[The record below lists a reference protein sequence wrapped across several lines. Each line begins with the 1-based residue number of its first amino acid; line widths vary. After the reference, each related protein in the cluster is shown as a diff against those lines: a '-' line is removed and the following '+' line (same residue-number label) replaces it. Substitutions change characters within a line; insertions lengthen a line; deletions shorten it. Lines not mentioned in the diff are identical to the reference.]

1 MPSLPTLK
9 LDKTGDS
16 RTKLGCF
23 SGCKGDYLTFGT
35 FSRVVCALRKSYQK
49 GAWLSEID

>member
-23 SGCKGDYLTFGT
+23 SGCKGDYSAIGT
-35 FSRVVCALRKSYQK
+35 FSRVACTLRQSYLK
-49 GAWLSEID
+49 GASLSGID

>member
-23 SGCKGDYLTFGT
+23 SGCKGDSSTFNM
-35 FSRVVCALRKSYQK
+35 FSRVVCTLRKSYQK
-49 GAWLSEID
+49 GASLSGID